1 MRMSVRGSNGCQ
13 GERVRMRV
21 GRYLATLGA
30 WLVVVWAA
38 QASAGVGGREC
49 PVTAQ
54 AVYAVDQTSGKVL
67 CAKNARMRLY
77 PASTVKLMTALVV
90 LDRSD
95 VQAEVIVSS
104 RAANVEPTK
113 AGLTAGASHSVGEL
127 LEVLLAASAND
138 AAVALAEAVAGSEG
152 EFAVL
157 MNRKAREL
165 GMQDSHFTNA
175 TGLPN
180 RSQRTSAHDLAI
192 LTRTAFQHPFVKTVM
207 AKKRVT
213 ITDGDGR
220 TISRVNHNKLLWR
233 LDHPQVLG
241 KTGYTRSAQHC
252 YAGIAYYDDRR
263 VSLVLLK
270 SRKPWSDIF
279 SVLGVPGRARR

>member
-1 MRMSVRGSNGCQ
+1 MRMRRRG
-13 GERVRMRV
+13 
-21 GRYLATLGA
+21 YFLTLGA
-30 WLVVVWAA
+30 CLAA
-38 QASAGVGGREC
+38 AWVTHASAAAGRQAC

-54 AVYAVDQTSGKVL
+54 AVYAVDQSSGKVL

-95 VQAEVIVSS
+95 LKAEVLVSP

-113 AGLTAGASHSVGEL
+113 AGLAVGASYSVGEL

-152 EFAVL
+152 EFAAL
-157 MNRKAREL
+157 MNAKARAL
-165 GMQDSHFTNA
+165 GMRDSHFANA

-180 RSQRTSAHDLAI
+180 RSQRTSAHDLAV
-192 LTRTAFQHPFVKTVM
+192 LTRTAFQHPVIATVM
-207 AKKRVT
+207 AKKYVT
-213 ITDGDGR
+213 ITDGAGR
-220 TISRVNHNKLLWR
+220 TIRRTNHNKLLWR
-233 LDHPQVLG
+233 VDRPQVLG

-263 VSLVLLK
+263 VSLVILK
-270 SRKPWSDIF
+270 SRKPWSDLF
-279 SVLGVPGRARR
+279 SLLGVSGPVSR

>member
-1 MRMSVRGSNGCQ
+1 MRLRGYVAALG
-13 GERVRMRV
+13 V
-21 GRYLATLGA
+21 GMAAVLAP
-30 WLVVVWAA
+30 
-38 QASAGVGGREC
+38 QASAAGSGREC

-54 AVYAVDQTSGKVL
+54 AVYAVDQASGKVL
-67 CAKNARMRLY
+67 CAKNARMRLH

-95 VQAEVIVSS
+95 VKEEVLVSS
-104 RAANVEPTK
+104 RAANAEPTK
-113 AGLTAGASHSVGEL
+113 AGLTAGTSHSVGEL

-138 AAVALAEAVAGSEG
+138 AAVAVAEAVAGSED
-152 EFAVL
+152 EFAAL
-157 MNRKAREL
+157 MNRKARAL

-180 RSQRTSAHDLAI
+180 SAQRTSARDLAI
-192 LTRTAFQHPFVKTVM
+192 LTRTAFQHPVVKAVM

-213 ITDGDGR
+213 ITDRHGR
-220 TISRVNHNKLLWR
+220 KISRVNHNKLLWR

-252 YAGIAYYDDRR
+252 YAGMAYYDDRR
-263 VSLVLLK
+263 VSVVILK

-279 SVLGVPGRARR
+279 SLLEVSGKTRR

>member
-1 MRMSVRGSNGCQ
+1 MRLRGYVAALG
-13 GERVRMRV
+13 V
-21 GRYLATLGA
+21 GMAA
-30 WLVVVWAA
+30 VWVA

-90 LDRSD
+90 LDRRD
-95 VQAEVIVSS
+95 AKAEVLVSS
-104 RAANVEPTK
+104 RAASAEPTK
-113 AGLTAGASHSVGEL
+113 AGLTAGTSHSVEEL

-138 AAVALAEAVAGSEG
+138 AAVALAEAVAGSED
-152 EFAVL
+152 EFAAL
-157 MNRKAREL
+157 MNRKARTL

-180 RSQRTSAHDLAI
+180 SAQRTSARDLAI
-192 LTRTAFQHPFVKTVM
+192 LTRTAFQHPVVKAVM

-213 ITDGDGR
+213 ITDRDGR
-220 TISRVNHNKLLWR
+220 KISRMNHNKLLWR

-252 YAGIAYYDDRR
+252 YAGMAYYGDRR
-263 VSLVLLK
+263 VSVVILK

-279 SVLGVPGRARR
+279 SLLGVPGKTRR

>member
-1 MRMSVRGSNGCQ
+1 MK
-13 GERVRMRV
+13 V
-21 GRYLATLGA
+21 GRYIATLGA
-30 WLVVVWAA
+30 CLVVLWTAPIAA
-38 QASAGVGGREC
+38 AAGGREC

-54 AVYAVDQTSGKVL
+54 AVYAVDQANGRVL
-67 CAKNARMRLY
+67 CAKNARMRLH

-95 VQAEVIVSS
+95 VEAEVLVSS

-127 LEVLLAASAND
+127 LNVLLAASAND

-152 EFAVL
+152 DFAVL
-157 MNRKAREL
+157 MNKKARDL
-165 GMQDSHFTNA
+165 GMQDSYFTNA

-180 RSQRTSAHDLAI
+180 RLQRTSARDLAI
-192 LTRTAFQHPFVKTVM
+192 LTRTAFQHPFVKMVM

-213 ITDGDGR
+213 ITDDDGR

-252 YAGIAYYDDRR
+252 YAGMAYYDNRR
-263 VSLVLLK
+263 VSLVILK

-279 SVLGVPGRARR
+279 SLLGVPGGTRR

>member
-1 MRMSVRGSNGCQ
+1 MLVAC
-13 GERVRMRV
+13 
-21 GRYLATLGA
+21 LAVA
-30 WLVVVWAA
+30 WVTH
-38 QASAGVGGREC
+38 ASAAADGRGC

-54 AVYAVDQTSGKVL
+54 AVYAVDQTNGKVL

-104 RAANVEPTK
+104 RAANVEPTR
-113 AGLTAGASHSVGEL
+113 AGLTAGARHSVGEL

-138 AAVALAEAVAGSEG
+138 AAVALAEAVAGSED

-157 MNRKAREL
+157 MNRQAREL

-175 TGLPN
+175 TGLPS

-192 LTRTAFQHPFVKTVM
+192 LTWTAFQHPFVKTVM

-213 ITDGDGR
+213 ITDSDGR

-252 YAGIAYYDDRR
+252 YAGIAYYGERR

-279 SVLGVPGRARR
+279 SLLGVPGRARR

>member
-1 MRMSVRGSNGCQ
+1 MAV
-13 GERVRMRV
+13 
-21 GRYLATLGA
+21 AWGA
-30 WLVVVWAA
+30 QIAA
-38 QASAGVGGREC
+38 AAGGREC

-54 AVYAVDQTSGKVL
+54 AVYAVDQSTGKVI

-90 LDRSD
+90 LDRSN
-95 VQAEVIVSS
+95 VTAEVVVSS

-113 AGLTAGASHSVGEL
+113 AGLTPDASHSVGEL

-138 AAVALAEAVAGSEG
+138 AAVALAEAVAGSED
-152 EFAVL
+152 EFAAL
-157 MNRKAREL
+157 MNRKAKEL
-165 GMQDSHFTNA
+165 GMRDSHFTNA
-175 TGLPN
+175 TGLPSRAQ
-180 RSQRTSAHDLAI
+180 RSSAHDLAI
-192 LTRTAFQHPFVKTVM
+192 LTRAAFRHPFVKKVM

-220 TISRVNHNKLLWR
+220 KISRFNHNKLLWR
-233 LDHPQVLG
+233 LEHPQVLG

-252 YAGIAYYDDRR
+252 YAGIAFYDDRR
-263 VSLVLLK
+263 VSVVILK

-279 SVLGVPGRARR
+279 SLLGVPGKTRR